1 LDPEWWIKE
10 RTFHHSQFAD
20 LGELVE
26 LKNRQGLTISLCLP
40 TLNEAKTIGREIKII
55 KRQLMKQHHLVD
67 EICVVDS
74 GSTDQTRHIARKA
87 GAVVFLAEQSLP
99 ELGSYRGKGENLW
112 KSLYLTKGDI
122 IVWVDADIRNFHPRF
137 IYGLIGPLLHNPG
150 IEYVKAFYRRP
161 LKVGRRIIPGGGRVT
176 ELMVRP
182 FLNLLFPDLAML
194 AQPLSGEYAG
204 RRSLL
209 EQVPFFTGYGVEIGL
224 LIDIEQRFG
233 IQFIAQVDMDVR
245 IHRNQA
251 IESLRKM
258 SYVILSI
265 LLHRSEQL
273 GKIALLEG
281 MGHQLHLI
289 RRGDEGYVYDAE
301 DIGGRERPPM
311 LSIPAYQERYGLQRD
326 DAALVEA
333 YQLPRIGRSCFS
345 MLPDES
351 FVQLELSGHSR
362 EEVIQELLDLPAAKR
377 SLKNP
382 EEIVKGLLNRER
394 RLSTNVGHGVAIPH
408 LVTDQLEETLV
419 LFGRSAQGVDF
430 RSSIVKRPVYLVFII
445 ISPPHKQ
452 DEYLRILTCLA
463 RLLRHRKVIQDF
475 REVPTPAEAVALMK
489 KYDALIKLQTQ
500 LKLRLLI

>member
-1 LDPEWWIKE
+1 MDPERWIKE
-10 RTFHHSQFAD
+10 RTFHHSQFSD
-20 LGELVE
+20 LNELVE
-26 LKNRQGLTISLCLP
+26 LKRRQGLSISLCLP
-40 TLNEAKTIGREIKII
+40 TLNEAKTIGREVHII
-55 KRQLMKQHHLVD
+55 RRLLMKKHPLVD

-74 GSTDQTRHIARKA
+74 GSTDRTRHNARKA
-87 GAVVFLAEQSLP
+87 GAEVFLAEQILP

-112 KSLYLTKGDI
+112 KSLYLTRGDI

-150 IEYVKAFYRRP
+150 IEYVKSFYRRP
-161 LKVGRRIIPGGGRVT
+161 IKVGRRIIPGGGRVT

-224 LIDIEQRFG
+224 LIDIEQRSG
-233 IQFIAQVDMDVR
+233 MQVIAQVDMDVR

-251 IESLRKM
+251 IENLRKM

-273 GKIALLEG
+273 GKIALLER

-289 RRGDEGYVYDAE
+289 HKGDEGYVYDAE

-311 LSIPAYQERYGLQRD
+311 LSVPAYQQRYGLQPE

-333 YQLPRIGRSCFS
+333 YQLPRGGRSCFS
-345 MLPDES
+345 RLPDES
-351 FVQLELSGHSR
+351 FIQLELRGRNR
-362 EEVIQELLDLPAAKR
+362 EEIIRELVDLPAAQHN
-377 SLKNP
+377 LKNSK
-382 EEIVKGLLNRER
+382 EIVKGLLNREK
-394 RLSTNVGHGVAIPH
+394 RLSTNLGHGVAIPH
-408 LVTDQLEETLV
+408 FVTSQLEDTLI
-419 LFGRSAQGVDF
+419 LFGRSAKGVDF
-430 RSSIVKRPVYLVFII
+430 RSSIIKRPVYLVFII
-445 ISPPHKQ
+445 LSPPHKQ
-452 DEYLRILTCLA
+452 EEYLQILTCFA

-475 REVPTPAEAVALMK
+475 REVSTPAEAVALMK
-489 KYDALIKLQTQ
+489 KYDALIKLQSQ

>member
-1 LDPEWWIKE
+1 MDPEWWIKE
-10 RTFHHSQFAD
+10 RTFHHSQFTD
-20 LGELVE
+20 LEELVE

-55 KRQLMKQHHLVD
+55 RRRLMKQHHLVD